1 MKHILVAT
9 DFSQRAEKA
18 LGRALLLATEHR
30 AALDILHVVTPS
42 SVDALCDL
50 LPDSRHVVEEKL
62 VNSFFSQL
70 YDFVDRLEPKPPIT
84 IRPRVKVAEIVAC
97 IIESAESCNAD
108 IVVLGSHGEHSA
120 NALFVGTTAETVL
133 AGGMRPVLI
142 VKQEATAPYGKIGVP
157 VDFTERSAA
166 AIRKAGE
173 LAPDAMTCLL
183 HAFQVPNPGL
193 LRRLGVPEAKIK
205 HYRTDLYEH
214 ATREIDK
221 LAAERQND
229 RITRVVEMDHPT
241 AMILRWTEKLHFDL
255 IVMGK
260 HGGRLGSVIRYVL
273 HNSACD
279 VMIA

>member
-84 IRPRVKVAEIVAC
+84 IRPRVKVAEIVAG